1 MAYSDEYVGLDECC
15 SVCGRV
21 LSLAHS
27 ESDHDGVHEIMNEER
42 CAKCGTSDLDNDPE
56 HPGFERGIVV
66 NNDFLCAKCA
76 WEKILE

>member
-1 MAYSDEYVGLDECC
+1 
-15 SVCGRV
+15 
-21 LSLAHS
+21 
-27 ESDHDGVHEIMNEER
+27 MNEER